1 MSKKVIILL
10 LTAIFLI
17 SFVNAQ
23 ADWRQYGHSFATMHN
38 SQLQGFYGIFNATNV
53 NVTST
58 TASYSPNIA
67 TGNGYVQ
74 PLISSLS
81 YVITDTVYKQ
91 FIIIADTG
99 YLKIYDKNLLFYDEI
114 STGGNVTGQI
124 SISDFDLN
132 GLQDNVVG
140 IFNNTWF
147 KAYYFNTTSNKYSL
161 LNSTDLNSTYNFAHV
176 YGIRSSGQNSYLM
189 GDNSSGAMFIIK
201 VTSSDGKDI
210 VVTSAS
216 LPNAFNTTSEAL
228 FSNPAEPLAFSDV
241 DVSFL
246 YYSGARVISFDING
260 NILFSKVITGG
271 ESVNGAYFIKSDST
285 NQRRIFISTKR
296 TSGNNHYEKVSLYRI
311 DGSTLWSYD
320 LFNYATSTF
329 VALDCKSA
337 ISEDYDFDLDI
348 GGSVIDNEIYLFCQG
363 SASAIGGTSTEFYYI
378 IKGNDGTV
386 LANYNNSMITNPSQ
400 VNSISLTLADMDN
413 NGVDDFISSIR
424 EGSSASSKLY
434 VRTPTSLIYDY
445 TFGTEEVPS
454 CVPADLDFD
463 GKLDIICS
471 TKTKLFYFFVG
482 GVPNTKPIINSV
494 TYSPSTTIS
503 VGETLSEII
512 SATDNESDAIV
523 YSVKCS
529 DSDSWKS
536 DTTSSTQTCVY
547 ATAGNYNNTVRVRDI
562 YHSTYNY
569 LSYNILVTETAGTTC
584 NNNDV
589 CEASIGETTS
599 SCPTDCPS
607 TEETVTVI
615 GGTEI
620 PTKLVDIND
629 EEAGLFPMVYQ
640 GTLKFF
646 SAVIIPLFWIVF
658 AIMVTMTIL
667 AVFGILK
674 KLANKIG

>member
-23 ADWRQYGHSFATMHN
+23 ADWRQYGNVYESMRN
-38 SQLQGFYGIFNATNV
+38 SQIRGFYGIFNATNV

-81 YVITDTVYKQ
+81 YVTTDTFYKQ

-132 GLQDNVVG
+132 GKQDNVVG

-147 KAYYFNTTSNKYSL
+147 KAYSFNTTSNKYSL
-161 LNSTDLNSTYNFAHV
+161 LNSTDLNVTYGFTHV
-176 YGIRSSGQNSYLM
+176 YGVRSSGQNSYLM

-201 VTSSDGKDI
+201 VTSTDGKDI
-210 VVTSAS
+210 SVTSSS
-216 LPNAFNTTSEAL
+216 LPKAYNTTSEAL
-228 FSNPAEPLAFSDV
+228 YSNPAEPLAFSGWDN
-241 DVSFL
+241 SFL
-246 YYSGARVISFDING
+246 YYSGARVMSFDING
-260 NILFSKVITGG
+260 NILFAKVITGG
-271 ESVNGAYFIKSDST
+271 ESVNGVQFVKGDST
-285 NQRRIFISTKR
+285 NQSRIFISTKR
-296 TSGNNHYEKVSLYRI
+296 TSGNNHYEKVSLYRV

-320 LFNYATSTF
+320 LFNYATTFF

-337 ISEDYDFDLDI
+337 ISEDYDYDLDI
-348 GGSVIDNEIYLFCQG
+348 FGNFKDNEIYLFCQG

-378 IKGNDGTV
+378 LKGGDGTV

-413 NGVDDFISSIR
+413 NGLDDFIAGIR

-434 VRTPTSLIYDY
+434 VRTPTSMVYNY
-445 TFGTEEVPS
+445 TFGTEDVPS

-494 TYSPSTTIS
+494 MLTPSNVITI
-503 VGETLSEII
+503 GETLSSII
-512 SATDNESDAIV
+512 TATDNESDVIV

-529 DSDSWKS
+529 DSDAWKS
-536 DTTSSTQTCVY
+536 DTTTSTQTCVY
-547 ATAGNYNNTVRVRDI
+547 SSAGNYNNTVRVRDI

-569 LSYNILVTETAGTTC
+569 LSYPILVTATSGTTC
-584 NNNDV
+584 NNNGV
-589 CEASIGETTS
+589 CEATLGETVASCS
-599 SCPTDCPS
+599 SDCS
-607 TEETVTVI
+607 TAPQTITVI

-629 EEAGLFPMVYQ
+629 DEAGLFPMVYQ

>member
-23 ADWRQYGHSFATMHN
+23 ADWRQYGHSFATMTN
-38 SQLQGFYGIFNATNV
+38 SQYNFFHGIFNATNV

-81 YVITDTVYKQ
+81 YVVTDTVYKQ

-147 KAYYFNTTSNKYSL
+147 KAYSFNTTSNKYSL
-161 LNSTDLNSTYNFAHV
+161 LNSTDLNVTYGFTHV
-176 YGIRSSGQNSYLM
+176 YGVRSSGQNSYLM

-201 VTSSDGKDI
+201 VTSTDGKDI
-210 VVTSAS
+210 SVTSSS
-216 LPNAFNTTSEAL
+216 LPKAYNTTSEAL
-228 FSNPAEPLAFSDV
+228 YSNPAEPLAFSDI
-241 DVSFL
+241 DGSFL
-246 YYSGARVISFDING
+246 YYSGARVISFDVSG
-260 NILFSKVITGG
+260 NILFAKVITGG
-271 ESVNGAYFIKSDST
+271 KAVNGVQFIKSDST
-285 NQRRIFISTKR
+285 NQRRVFISTKR
-296 TSGNNHYEKVSLYRI
+296 TSGNNHYEEVSLYRL

-320 LFNYATSTF
+320 LFNYATTFF

-337 ISEDYDFDLDI
+337 ISQDYDLDLDI
-348 GGSVIDNEIYLFCQG
+348 GGNPIDNEIYLFCQG

-378 IKGNDGTV
+378 LKGGDGTV
-386 LANYNNSMITNPSQ
+386 LANYNNSMITNPSS

-413 NGVDDFISSIR
+413 NGLDDFISTIR

-434 VRTPTSLIYDY
+434 VRTPTSMVYNY
-445 TFGTEEVPS
+445 TFGTEDVPS

-494 TYSPSTTIS
+494 TYTPSTTLS
-503 VGETLSEII
+503 VGETLSELI
-512 SATDNESDAIV
+512 SATDNESDVIV

-529 DSDSWKS
+529 DSDAWKT

-547 ATAGNYNNTVRVRDI
+547 SSAGNYNNTVRVRDI

-569 LSYNILVTETAGTTC
+569 LSYPILVTATSGTTC
-584 NNNDV
+584 NNNGV
-589 CEASIGETTS
+589 CEATLGETVASCS
-599 SCPTDCPS
+599 SDCS
-607 TEETVTVI
+607 TTPETVTVI